1 MANSFAADP
10 TLPDPLLV
18 TTRRPID
25 SAAVLPIGELSNWLL
40 AEMGAGNWWAQNW
53 PDGLPEDLLV
63 ATDVAQVVIPLVGA
77 RHTGLTCLVD
87 CKPNAAVDLL
97 VGMARTPA
105 GGGLTVIAAGSA
117 RAWFRVACEAMSG
130 GAEDVYGLR
139 VNGKGTIYGV
149 SVEVAPLTSPLAA
162 GTEDGVEP
170 LGLVSLGNTYPLTAH
185 AGRALVG
192 NLTALATRP
201 RSLMA
206 WSAVLN
212 TSAPAATQHPP
223 LLLAKDVGGWSRR
236 QPGVDATYQIRV
248 LVGGAAG
255 RVWVGQVELAAPGGT
270 AWLSAVASVPASAAD
285 YEHDLPPNNDALRDY
300 LRPTVTSATAN
311 SLAALSDVSW
321 GPSGVISDP
330 GVEILAVCVWGV

>member
-18 TTRRPID
+18 TTRRPIE
-25 SAAVLPIGELSNWLL
+25 SAAVRPIGELSNWLI
-40 AEMGAGNWWAQNW
+40 AEMGASNWWSQAW
-53 PDGLPEDLLV
+53 PDGMPQNTGAV
-63 ATDVAQVVIPLVGA
+63 VSVAQAVIPLVGS
-77 RHTGLTCLVD
+77 RHTALTCLVD
-87 CKPNAAVDLL
+87 CKPAAGVNLEL
-97 VGMARTPA
+97 GLARTA
-105 GGGLTVIAAGSA
+105 GGGLTVIPAGSA

-130 GAEDVYGLR
+130 AVEDTYALR
-139 VNGKGTIYGV
+139 ALGEGKIYGI
-149 SVEVAPLTSPLAA
+149 SVEVAPLASPLAA

-170 LGLVSLGNTYPLTAH
+170 LGLVSLGATYPLTAH

-192 NLTALATRP
+192 NLTALTPRP

-212 TSAPAATQHPP
+212 TSAPAASQHPP
-223 LLLAKDVGGWSRR
+223 LLLAKDIGGWSRR
-236 QPGVDATYQIRV
+236 LPGADATYQIRV

-255 RVWVGQVELAAPGGT
+255 RVWVGQVELTAPGGT
-270 AWLSAVASVPASAAD
+270 AWLSATASVPASAAE

-300 LRPTVTSATAN
+300 LRPTVTTAMAN
-311 SLAALSDVSW
+311 SLAAVSDVSW